1 MIFRLK
7 RKYLVTNK
15 MVGDITLAG
24 NITPGENITSDGDKA
39 LDDNKILHR
48 AGG

>member
-1 MIFRLK
+1 MFFRSK
-7 RKYLVTNK
+7 RKHLVTNK

-24 NITPGENITSDGDKA
+24 NITPGENITLDGDKA

-48 AGG
+48 AGA

>member
-1 MIFRLK
+1 MFFRLK
-7 RKYLVTNK
+7 RKHLVTNK

-24 NITPGENITSDGDKA
+24 NITPGENITLDGDKA

-48 AGG
+48 AAA

>member
-1 MIFRLK
+1 MFFRSK
-7 RKYLVTNK
+7 RKHLVTNK

-24 NITPGENITSDGDKA
+24 NITPDENITSDGGKA

-48 AGG
+48 AGA